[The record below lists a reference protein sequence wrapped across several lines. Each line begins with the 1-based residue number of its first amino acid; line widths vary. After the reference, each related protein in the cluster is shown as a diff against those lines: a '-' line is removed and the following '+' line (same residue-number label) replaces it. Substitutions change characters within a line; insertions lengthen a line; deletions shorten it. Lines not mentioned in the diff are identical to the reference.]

1 MKIAVIAP
9 SRFPIAEPYAGGLEA
24 FCAMLT
30 RGLRRRGHHVD
41 LYATRGSAG
50 HVREWE
56 FPGVDWTGYED
67 QETDHTYP
75 PGQRE
80 LEDAAFARLREHL
93 LDCDYDVVHNNSLH
107 PGLFPTAADPR
118 RLPMLTTFHCPGFVE
133 VQSALDAG
141 PYTAV
146 SDITARSWDLPTP
159 ARIIPN
165 GVDTERFRPGPGGK
179 GAIWFG
185 RLTRDKAP
193 HLGIDAARR
202 VGLPLTLIGRVGDA
216 AYYRAEIAPRLGGDI
231 THREHVPQEELAEE
245 IGQHDVALV
254 TPVWEEPFGMVT
266 IEAMACGT
274 PVAATP
280 RGALP
285 GLVGPAPSA
294 VAADCTPEALAA
306 AVREALSFPRAE
318 VADYAR
324 AHHSIDAMLAAYEEE
339 YRKVATR

>member
-1 MKIAVIAP
+1 M
-9 SRFPIAEPYAGGLEA
+9 
-24 FCAMLT
+24 
-30 RGLRRRGHHVD
+30 
-41 LYATRGSAG
+41 
-50 HVREWE
+50 
-56 FPGVDWTGYED
+56 
-67 QETDHTYP
+67 
-75 PGQRE
+75 
-80 LEDAAFARLREHL
+80 
-93 LDCDYDVVHNNSLH
+93 
-107 PGLFPTAADPR
+107 
-118 RLPMLTTFHCPGFVE
+118 
-133 VQSALDAG
+133 
-141 PYTAV
+141 
-146 SDITARSWDLPTP
+146 
-159 ARIIPN
+159 
-165 GVDTERFRPGPGGK
+165 
-179 GAIWFG
+179 
-185 RLTRDKAP
+185 
-193 HLGIDAARR
+193 
-202 VGLPLTLIGRVGDA
+202 
-216 AYYRAEIAPRLGGDI
+216 GGDI

-339 YRKVATR
+339 YRKVASR

>member
-193 HLGIDAARR
+193 HLGIDAA
-202 VGLPLTLIGRVGDA
+202 
-216 AYYRAEIAPRLGGDI
+216 YYRAEIAPRLGGDI

-339 YRKVATR
+339 YRKVASR